1 TVCGVITLAEK
12 VLHGVYAHRN
22 PLLLLAVLLF
32 IVGMQLI
39 GMGLLAELQVRT
51 YHESQQKPI
60 YLIAEEVNAPCVE
73 SPASSPPGAAP
84 PAPAPPPPSVR
95 SVR

>member
-1 TVCGVITLAEK
+1 MCFLGTICGGITLAQK
-12 VLHGVYAHRN
+12 ILHGHYAHRN
-22 PLLLLAVLLF
+22 PLLLLGVMLF

-60 YLIAEEVNAPCVE
+60 YLVAEEVNATCAE
-73 SPASSPPGAAP
+73 SPASSAQAQAP
-84 PAPAPPPPSVR
+84 STSAR
-95 SVR
+95 SAR